1 VGAGVTPTDAL
12 RSGFALL
19 GGRTRDTLTLYLL
32 AAGAVFAA
40 RVPLLVALGVAV
52 AVLASQG
59 RIEPVIEQL
68 GELDSQLGEGGLAGD
83 PSAPGAT
90 PELPAGLEQA
100 IAGLVTPTTTV
111 LFLLGVLLTL
121 LAVLVAQAVGS
132 AVTLCGIAGALDDD
146 DPVAAGLSGLS
157 RTASYLGVWF
167 VRVALLAAVTGL
179 ALVVGS
185 VGATLG
191 PVGALLGLITV
202 FVWLLAVLLVLA
214 LLAFAGQALAVDE
227 VGVAGAVKASVTF
240 PVREPFGFVVY
251 VVVGVVAYGGAGVL
265 SLLLSALGVPRL
277 AALVAL
283 LAVPPVVDGFKTALY
298 AGRSLPPVGDG
309 SAGATGVRADG
320 GGKSG
325 DDPESDGSDDP
336 DADDGETETGQADDG
351 FVWGTS
357 ADGTESVGDDTA
369 SRPAASESTDSGSTD
384 EPLPDAEEFTDP
396 DSDSDT
402 DPDSD
407 SDTDPDSDSDTDPDS
422 DSDTDPDSR
431 PGVGTRLVGGFRRGL
446 AELGRFLV
454 GHPLTN
460 LAGVLLFALGIGAGW
475 QLTAGVGT
483 RLGGPANVA
492 TVFGETPLEA
502 TAVFGNIAANNWLV
516 AATASFGGLGFGIP
530 TTVSLL
536 FNGVLIGALG
546 GVFDRLTFL
555 ALVAPHG
562 VIEIPALAVAG
573 GLGLHLGRVG
583 YRGLRGRLSV
593 AAVAD
598 ELRRGFDVLVGLA
611 VVFVIA
617 AAVEAYLT
625 PALAAWILG

>member
-1 VGAGVTPTDAL
+1 VTPTDAL

-52 AVLASQG
+52 AVLATQG
-59 RIEPVIEQL
+59 RIAPVVEQL
-68 GELDSQLGEGGLAGD
+68 GELDSQFGEGGFAGD
-83 PSAPGAT
+83 PAAPGAS
-90 PELPAGLEQA
+90 PDLPPALEQA
-100 IAGLVTPTTTV
+100 IAGLVTPTTSV

-121 LAVLVAQAVGS
+121 LAAVVAQAVGS
-132 AVTLCGIAGALDDD
+132 AVTLCGIAGALDEEN
-146 DPVAAGLSGLS
+146 PVAAGLAGLS

-167 VRVALLAAVTGL
+167 VRLALLAVVTGAAL
-179 ALVVGS
+179 A
-185 VGATLG
+185 VGAVGASLG
-191 PVGALLGLITV
+191 PAGVLLGLLAAL
-202 FVWLLAVLLVLA
+202 VWLLAVLVVVL

-227 VGVAGAVKASVTF
+227 VGVAGAVKASVAF

-251 VVVGVVAYGGAGVL
+251 VVVAVVAYGGAGML
-265 SLLLSALGVPRL
+265 SLLLSVLGVPRL
-277 AALVAL
+277 GVLVGL

-298 AGRSLPPVGDG
+298 ADRSLPPAAGR
-309 SAGATGVRADG
+309 SHGATGTRADG
-320 GGKSG
+320 GRESENGEDDRAAAEG
-325 DDPESDGSDDP
+325 D
-336 DADDGETETGQADDG
+336 ADDG
-351 FVWGTS
+351 FVWGPTD
-357 ADGTESVGDDTA
+357 DGESDPDATRSGPTDENA
-369 SRPAASESTDSGSTD
+369 ESRPDAPGSAPD
-384 EPLPDAEEFTDP
+384 RPLPDAEAFGDP
-396 DSDSDT
+396 GAA
-402 DPDSD
+402 
-407 SDTDPDSDSDTDPDS
+407 
-422 DSDTDPDSR
+422 SR
-431 PGVGTRLVGGFRRGL
+431 PGVGARFVAAIRRGL
-446 AELGRFLV
+446 RALGRFV
-454 GHPLTN
+454 VDHPLAN

-516 AATASFGGLGFGIP
+516 AATASFGGLGLGVP

-583 YRGLRGRLSV
+583 YRGLRGRVSV
-593 AAVAD
+593 ETAAD
-598 ELRRGFDVLVGLA
+598 ELRDAFDVLVGLA

-617 AAVEAYLT
+617 AGIEAYLT
-625 PALAAWILG
+625 PLLASWVLG